1 MNFKNFS
8 LVSIVVPS
16 LNQGRFIKQTLD
28 SIILQDF
35 PNIEIIVMDGRSTDG
50 TLAILRKYGK
60 QVSSFKLQVTRNK
73 IQPRTWNKELR
84 TFLWISEKDK
94 GQADAINKGLRMAT
108 GEIVGYINSDDYY
121 EAGALKKI
129 MTFFQNC
136 PHAMWVTGDCR
147 IVDENGRE
155 IQRFVRWYKRL
166 LRYFTLSSILP
177 IANPVAQPSTF
188 WRRELMKK
196 VGYFNENLCYAFDYD
211 FWLRMMNY
219 SHGVIQETLSSF
231 RIHGG
236 SKGGKEYCRQFDEEQ
251 KVANRY
257 VRSKVV
263 QLFHRMHAR
272 AITFLYDWIK

>member
-1 MNFKNFS
+1 MKQS
-8 LVSIVVPS
+8 PLVSIVVPS
-16 LNQGRFIKQTLD
+16 LNQGKFIKQTLD
-28 SIILQDF
+28 SIFSQDY
-35 PNIEIIVMDGRSTDG
+35 PRIEVIVMDACSKDNTIS
-50 TLAILRKYGK
+50 ILR
-60 QVSSFKLQVTRNK
+60 SFEQKLKVKSQK
-73 IQPRTWNKELR
+73 LKEDELR
-84 TFLWISEKDK
+84 SKTHDLKSTFLWMSEKDK
-94 GQADAINKGLRMAT
+94 GQADAINKGMKMAK
-108 GEIVGYINSDDYY
+108 GDIVGYINSDDYY
-121 EAGALKKI
+121 EAGALNKI

-196 VGYFNENLCYAFDYD
+196 VGYFDENLCYAFDYD

-219 SHGVIQETLSSF
+219 SRGVIQETLSSF

-236 SKGGKEYCRQFDEEQ
+236 SKGGKEYYRQFDEEQ

-272 AITFLYDWIK
+272 AITFLYGWIK